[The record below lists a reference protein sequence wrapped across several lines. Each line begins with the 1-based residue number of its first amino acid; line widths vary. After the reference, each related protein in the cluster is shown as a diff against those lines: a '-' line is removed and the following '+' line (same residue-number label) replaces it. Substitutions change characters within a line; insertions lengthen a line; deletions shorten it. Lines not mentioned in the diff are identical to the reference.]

1 MIDLT
6 ALSEE
11 DQAVILARRA
21 YKKAWRE
28 KNKDKVKASNE
39 RFYKKLAAKLAENQ
53 TKEKPSE

>member
-6 ALSEE
+6 ALPAE
-11 DQAVILARRA
+11 DQAVILAKRA

-39 RFYKKLAAKLAENQ
+39 RFYKKLAAKIAEEQ
-53 TKEKPSE
+53 TKEKPPE